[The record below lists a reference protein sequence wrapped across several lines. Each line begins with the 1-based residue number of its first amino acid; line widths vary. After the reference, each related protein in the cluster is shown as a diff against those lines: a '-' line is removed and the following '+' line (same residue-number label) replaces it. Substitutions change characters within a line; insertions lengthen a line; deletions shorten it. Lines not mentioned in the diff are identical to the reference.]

1 MASNNIINFL
11 IRLRGDAA
19 NAITAARQVD
29 RSLAGVERR
38 AAAVGG
44 ALKRAFSLSN
54 FNAALMSVPGMQFL
68 TNPYTMAAAAV
79 GAVAKVGMEAENTA
93 VAFRTLLGS
102 QEASKKMLD
111 SIAALDA
118 KKVYGLDT
126 VQEAAKQMLNFGVE
140 SEKVLSYL
148 GQLGDIAGGDRQ
160 KLASLGLVFGQ
171 VTAAGKLSGQDLLQF
186 INAGFNPL
194 KELEALT
201 GKTYGELQDLMG
213 KGAISADMVAAAMAR
228 ATGEGGKFFGMTA
241 SLGQS
246 TSAKLQDVMS
256 QITEGALKIYEQLS
270 PLILDVIS
278 LFQKIVPPVMTVVQF
293 VVGAVLKVV
302 TWIKAWKSELGL
314 LAVVV
319 GTFFAMV
326 QAKTI
331 ILFGLVK
338 VLTFVKTAITTLT
351 VVWRYLKIA
360 LTTNPIGII
369 IALIGALAAAV
380 IYCWN
385 EFAGFRAFLTTAWDT
400 LKEFGTILKDLVVD
414 RIKELIGGIGD
425 LGVALQR
432 LFSGDFEGAWEAAK
446 SGARKMSGVDS
457 FRKAAESSV
466 GAYKN
471 IQGNW
476 QKNLLAEQAKEQDK
490 KGSEGSAIAT
500 PGLVGSGLTNLL
512 GGGNGKPGKGA
523 RKIASEVATGGQRN
537 TSITMNIGK
546 FFDSINVYMADATDT
561 NELERT
567 VVEALNRALAVAT
580 SADR

>member
-326 QAKTI
+326 QAKTL

-351 VVWRYLKIA
+351 VVWRYLNIA
-360 LTTNPIGII
+360 LTVNPIGII

-385 EFAGFRAFLTTAWDT
+385 EFAGFRAFLMTAWDT

-523 RKIASEVATGGQRN
+523 RKTASEVATGGQRN

-546 FFDSINVYMADATDT
+546 FFDNINVYMADATDT

>member
-11 IRLRGDAA
+11 IRLQGNAA
-19 NAITAARQVD
+19 GAITAARQVD
-29 RSLAGVERR
+29 RSLAAVERR
-38 AAAVGG
+38 AG
-44 ALKRAFSLSN
+44 ALRKAFSMSN
-54 FNAALMSVPGMQFL
+54 FSAALMSVPGMQFL

-79 GAVAKVGMEAENTA
+79 GAVAKVGMEAEKTA
-93 VAFRTLLGS
+93 VAFKTLLGS

-111 SIAALDA
+111 SIASLDT
-118 KKVYGLDT
+118 KKVYGLEA
-126 VQEAAKQMLNFGVE
+126 VQDAAKQMLNFGVE
-140 SEKVLSYL
+140 SDKVLVYL
-148 GQLGDIAGGDRQ
+148 KQLGDIAGGDKQ
-160 KLASLGLVFGQ
+160 KLASLGVVFGQ

-194 KELEALT
+194 KELEAMT
-201 GKTYGELQDLMG
+201 GKTYAELQDLMS
-213 KGAISADMVAAAMAR
+213 KGAISADAVAAAMQR
-228 ATGEGGKFFGMTA
+228 ATSEGGAFFGMTENLSKTA
-241 SLGQS
+241 S
-246 TSAKLQDVMS
+246 ARLQDVLS
-256 QITEGALKIYEQLS
+256 KITEGALKIYEQLS

-278 LFQKIVPPVMTVVQF
+278 LFQKIIPPVMTVVQF
-293 VVGAVLKVV
+293 VIGAVVKVV
-302 TWIKAWKSELGL
+302 SWLKEWKSELGL

-326 QAKTI
+326 QAKTL

-338 VLTFVKTAITTLT
+338 LLTFVKTAITTLT
-351 VVWRYLKIA
+351 VVWRYLNIA
-360 LTTNPIGII
+360 LTVNPIGII

-385 EFAGFRAFLTTAWDT
+385 EFAGFRAFLMTAWDT
-400 LKEFGTILKDLVVD
+400 LKEFGTILKNLVVD

-425 LGVALQR
+425 LGVALQK

-476 QKNLLAEQAKEQDK
+476 QKNLLAEQSKEQSK
-490 KGSEGSAIAT
+490 KESEGSAVST
-500 PGLVGSGLTNLL
+500 PGLVGSDLSSML
-512 GGGNGKPGKGA
+512 GGGNAKTGKGT
-523 RKIASEVATGGQRN
+523 RKTASEIATGGQRN
-537 TSITMNIGK
+537 TAITMNIGK
-546 FFDSINVYMADATDT
+546 FFDNINVYMADATDT

>member
-11 IRLRGDAA
+11 IRLQGNAA
-19 NAITAARQVD
+19 SAITAARQVD
-29 RSLAGVERR
+29 RSLAAVERR
-38 AAAVGG
+38 AATVGG
-44 ALKRAFSLSN
+44 ALRKAFSMSN
-54 FNAALMSVPGMQFL
+54 FSAALMSVPGMQFL

-93 VAFRTLLGS
+93 VQFKTLLGS

-111 SIAALDA
+111 SIASLDT
-118 KKVYGLDT
+118 KKVYGLDA
-126 VQEAAKQMLNFGVE
+126 VQDAAKQMLNFGVE
-140 SEKVLSYL
+140 SDKVLVYL
-148 GQLGDIAGGDRQ
+148 RQLGDIAGGDKQ
-160 KLASLGLVFGQ
+160 KLASLGVVFGQ

-194 KELEALT
+194 KELEAMT
-201 GKTYGELQDLMG
+201 GKTYAELQDLMS
-213 KGAISADMVAAAMAR
+213 KGAISADAVAAAMQR
-228 ATGEGGKFFGMTA
+228 ATSEGGAFFGMTENLSKTA
-241 SLGQS
+241 
-246 TSAKLQDVMS
+246 SAKLQDLMS

-278 LFQKIVPPVMTVVQF
+278 LFQKIVPPVMTVVQV
-293 VVGAVLKVV
+293 VVGAVAKVV
-302 TWIKAWKSELGL
+302 SWLKEWKSEFGL

-326 QAKTI
+326 QAKTL

-351 VVWRYLKIA
+351 VVWRYLNIA
-360 LTTNPIGII
+360 LTVNPIGII

-380 IYCWN
+380 IYCWH
-385 EFAGFRAFLTTAWDT
+385 EFAGFRAFLMTAWDT

-466 GAYKN
+466 GALKN

-476 QKNLLAEQAKEQDK
+476 QKNLLAEQSKEQSK
-490 KGSEGSAIAT
+490 KESEGSAIAT
-500 PGLVGSGLTNLL
+500 PGLVGSDLTNLL

-523 RKIASEVATGGQRN
+523 RKTASEVATGGQRN

>member
-29 RSLAGVERR
+29 RSLAGIERR

-54 FNAALMSVPGMQFL
+54 FSAAIMSVPGMQFL

-140 SEKVLSYL
+140 SDKVLAYL
-148 GQLGDIAGGDRQ
+148 GQLGDIAGGDKQ

-256 QITEGALKIYEQLS
+256 QITEGALKLYDLIA
-270 PLILDVIS
+270 PLILDVIT
-278 LFQKIVPPVMTVVQF
+278 LFQQIVPPVMSVVQ
-293 VVGAVLKVV
+293 VIVGAVVQVISWFKQ
-302 TWIKAWKSELGL
+302 WKSELGL

-326 QAKTI
+326 QLKALVLLGFVK
-331 ILFGLVK
+331 ILALVK
-338 VLTFVKTAITTLT
+338 GAITTLT
-351 VVWRYLKIA
+351 VVWRYLNIA
-360 LTTNPIGII
+360 LAVNPIGVII
-369 IALIGALAAAV
+369 GLIAALAAAV

-385 EFAGFRAFLTTAWDT
+385 EFAGFRAFLMTAWDT
-400 LKEFGTILKDLVVD
+400 LKEFGTILKNLVVD
-414 RIKELIGGIGD
+414 RIKELISGLGD
-425 LGVALQR
+425 LGLAFQKL
-432 LFSGDFEGAWEAAK
+432 LDGDFNGAWSTAQN
-446 SGARKMSGVDS
+446 GARKLYGINSTKNAV
-457 FRKAAESSV
+457 AASV

-471 IQGNW
+471 VQNNW
-476 QKNLLAEQAKEQDK
+476 NKNLAVEQAKGKSSPESSK
-490 KGSEGSAIAT
+490 VGV
-500 PGLVGSGLTNLL
+500 PGLVGSDLKFNTPVGE
-512 GGGNGKPGKGA
+512 GGKKTA
-523 RKIASEVATGGQRN
+523 RKTASEIATGGQRN

-546 FFDSINVYMADATDT
+546 FFDYINVYMADKTDT
-561 NELERT
+561 HELER
-567 VVEALNRALAVAT
+567 VIVETMNRALAVAT

>member
-11 IRLRGDAA
+11 IRLQGNAA
-19 NAITAARQVD
+19 GAITAARQVD
-29 RSLAGVERR
+29 RSLAAVERR
-38 AAAVGG
+38 AANVGG
-44 ALKRAFSLSN
+44 ALRKAFSMSN
-54 FNAALMSVPGMQFL
+54 FSAALMSVPGMQFL

-93 VAFRTLLGS
+93 VAFKTLLGS

-111 SIAALDA
+111 SIASLDT
-118 KKVYGLDT
+118 KKVYGLDA
-126 VQEAAKQMLNFGVE
+126 VQDAAKQMLNFGVE
-140 SEKVLSYL
+140 SDKVLVYL
-148 GQLGDIAGGDRQ
+148 KQLGDIAGGDKQ
-160 KLASLGLVFGQ
+160 KLASLGVVFGQ

-194 KELEALT
+194 KELEAMT
-201 GKTYGELQDLMG
+201 GKTYAELQDLMS
-213 KGAISADMVAAAMAR
+213 KGAISADAVAAAMQR
-228 ATGEGGKFFGMTA
+228 ATSEGGAFFGMTENLSKTA
-241 SLGQS
+241 SVR
-246 TSAKLQDVMS
+246 LQDVLS
-256 QITEGALKIYEQLS
+256 KITEGALKIYEQLS

-278 LFQKIVPPVMTVVQF
+278 LFQKIIPPVMTVVQF
-293 VVGAVLKVV
+293 VIGAVVKVV
-302 TWIKAWKSELGL
+302 SWLKEWKSELGL

-326 QAKTI
+326 QAKTL

-351 VVWRYLKIA
+351 VVWRYLNIA
-360 LTTNPIGII
+360 LTVNPIGII

-385 EFAGFRAFLTTAWDT
+385 EFAGFRAFLMTAWDT
-400 LKEFGTILKDLVVD
+400 LKEFGTILKNLVVD

-425 LGVALQR
+425 LGVALQK

-476 QKNLLAEQAKEQDK
+476 QKNLLAEQSKEQSK
-490 KGSEGSAIAT
+490 KESEGSAVST
-500 PGLVGSGLTNLL
+500 PGLVGSDLSSML
-512 GGGNGKPGKGA
+512 GGGNAKTGKGT
-523 RKIASEVATGGQRN
+523 RKTASEIATGGQRN
-537 TSITMNIGK
+537 TAITMNIGK